1 MSLYSDA
8 RASHHKP
15 KRGPFRPP
23 PVPPPACS
31 GSWRAAVSQEPL
43 FRRSTTSWL
52 ACESVWDRSRLSGRP
67 FWVPVK
73 FIGCSC
79 CSSASKGAKKH
90 GFWHRGHFRGFL

>member
-1 MSLYSDA
+1 MDVSV
-8 RASHHKP
+8 
-15 KRGPFRPP
+15 PFRPP

-79 CSSASKGAKKH
+79 CSRASKGAKKH
-90 GFWHRGHFRGFL
+90 GFWHREHFRGFLV